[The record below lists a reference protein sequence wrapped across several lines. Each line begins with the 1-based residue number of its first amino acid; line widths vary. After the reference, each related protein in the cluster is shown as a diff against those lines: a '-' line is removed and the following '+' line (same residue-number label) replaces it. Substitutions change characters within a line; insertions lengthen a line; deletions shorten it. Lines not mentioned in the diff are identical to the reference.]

1 MKLCLVSCET
11 TMDKGYWGEKVDF
24 VSFQYVPK
32 YFHSMNIGKCGMK
45 ANVVSEENT
54 FPLYGNHR
62 NMPPED
68 LK

>member
-1 MKLCLVSCET
+1 
-11 TMDKGYWGEKVDF
+11 
-24 VSFQYVPK
+24 
-32 YFHSMNIGKCGMK
+32 MNIGKCGMK